1 MDKPVS
7 DLTISKTVAGNQGD
21 KTKDFTFT
29 IKVDGADGEKYYVNG
44 TTTLVSGTPADI
56 TLKNGESV
64 TIYGLSEDD
73 EYTVTET
80 DYTADGYTTTIDGT
94 EGREKSGTISADTN
108 VAFVNT
114 KNATTPTGIV
124 MNIAPYVLMVAV
136 AAVLA
141 VVFLRKRN
149 TFEN

>member
-1 MDKPVS
+1 M
-7 DLTISKTVAGNQGD
+7 
-21 KTKDFTFT
+21 
-29 IKVDGADGEKYYVNG
+29 
-44 TTTLVSGTPADI
+44 
-56 TLKNGESV
+56 KNGESV
-64 TIYGLSEDD
+64 IIYGLSEDD